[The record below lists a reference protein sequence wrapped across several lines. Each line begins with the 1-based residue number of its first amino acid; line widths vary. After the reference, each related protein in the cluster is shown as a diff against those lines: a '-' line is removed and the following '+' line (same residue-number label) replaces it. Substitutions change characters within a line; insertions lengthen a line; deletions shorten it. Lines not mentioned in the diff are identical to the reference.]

1 MSKKSVGNPDCNT
14 AEHYNYYIS
23 NIDKEIK
30 RNYMIKECIIPY
42 WHKQIIGKEVLEL
55 GGGPGYFGCH
65 VKDYCNLT
73 NTDISFSFLQEAKS
87 RFGLKNIQA
96 NALFLP
102 FKDYSFDTVIISGLL
117 VYLRDYEINKIFREA
132 KRILKDDGY
141 ILINEPSEYVRW
153 YKTYLKLFRLDF
165 LEPYATKVYTFI
177 AELRRLN
184 NSKKIPKTSLNLY
197 IRNKQE
203 YITML
208 RTNGFS
214 EIKSRPLFVNIAP
227 PSIEKYFFHFT
238 YLITPLLAKFRKETT
253 NGLLISAKNNQV
265 NAEN

>member
-1 MSKKSVGNPDCNT
+1 MSKKSTENHDCNT

-30 RNYMIKECIIPY
+30 RTYLVKECIIPY
-42 WHKQIIGKEVLEL
+42 WHKQINDKNVLEL
-55 GGGPGYFGCH
+55 GGGPGYFSCH
-65 VKDYCNLT
+65 IKNFCNLI

-96 NALFLP
+96 NALSLP

-132 KRILKDDGY
+132 KRILKDEGY

-177 AELRRLN
+177 AKLRRLN
-184 NSKKIPKTSLNLY
+184 NSKKNSKTSLKLY

-203 YITML
+203 YITLL
-208 RTNGFS
+208 RTNGFN
-214 EIKSRPLFVNIAP
+214 EIKTRPLFVNIAP

-238 YLITPLLAKFRKETT
+238 YLIAPVLARFRKEVI
-253 NGLLISAKNNQV
+253 NGLLISARTIKIRV
-265 NAEN
+265 